1 MASTT
6 HEPTSCCVVK
16 KEPLLVKPSE
26 PISTSFCVMRKDPLL
41 VKPSA
46 PIPRHDLFL
55 STIDNYTALEN
66 FTHTLYVYR
75 PIAVAPPNSNCPDPV
90 SVLKQSLA
98 RTVVFYYPLAGKI
111 MRYDPDRSLR
121 ITFNSDEEDIGVPFL
136 EAAVLDC
143 DLSSLNYMDGE
154 ITSVAKEF
162 IFYNQPPINKDDQEP
177 YHPLRLQVT
186 VFPCGGFIIGMS
198 ILHSIVD
205 VFGAAQFFKALAE
218 LAGGKVEPSVIP
230 VWERERL
237 IVNIMPDEEK
247 AVCNNNNNNSQPNNL
262 PESQHLSSELINE
275 CVDISSDGIKRL
287 KLKLATELGD
297 NVTTFEALSSYI
309 WRSRFKALEF
319 NPDDKTVF
327 VMMVGLRDR
336 LDHPK
341 LPKGYY
347 GNSFILSSP
356 IFVIGRDLVEGPLSK
371 MVKLIKETKNIC
383 SQPEFI
389 RRSLSSSER
398 TRSENIGTILKS
410 RGGVMFATDWR
421 SAGIREE
428 ENFGWGGC
436 VNIVPVP
443 YNMIGNNNLCVLLPP
458 LRLDNSNK
466 DGVKVFIG
474 LPKVAMDKFK
484 QEIHALHQ

>member
-6 HEPTSCCVVK
+6 HEPTSFCEVR

-26 PISTSFCVMRKDPLL
+26 PISTSFCVMRKEPLL

-46 PIPRHDLFL
+46 PIPRHDIFL

-90 SVLKQSLA
+90 SVLKQGLA
-98 RTVVFYYPLAGKI
+98 RTLVFYYPLAGKI

-143 DLSSLNYMDGE
+143 DLKSLNYMDGE
-154 ITSVAKEF
+154 ITSVFKDF
-162 IFYNQPPINKDDQEP
+162 IFYNQPPINKDQEP

-186 VFPCGGFIIGMS
+186 VFPCGGFIVGMS

-218 LAGGKVEPSVIP
+218 MAGGKVEPSVIP
-230 VWERERL
+230 AWEREML
-237 IVNIMPDEEK
+237 IVSIMPDEEK
-247 AVCNNNNNNSQPNNL
+247 EMGNNNNNNNNSQPNNL

-275 CVDISSDGIKRL
+275 CVNISSDGIKRL
-287 KLKLATELGD
+287 KLELATEIGD
-297 NVTTFEALSSYI
+297 DVTTFEALSSYI

-347 GNSFILSSP
+347 G
-356 IFVIGRDLVEGPLSK
+356 RDLVEGPLSK

-398 TRSENIGTILKS
+398 T
-410 RGGVMFATDWR
+410 
-421 SAGIREE
+421 
-428 ENFGWGGC
+428 
-436 VNIVPVP
+436 
-443 YNMIGNNNLCVLLPP
+443 
-458 LRLDNSNK
+458 
-466 DGVKVFIG
+466 
-474 LPKVAMDKFK
+474 
-484 QEIHALHQ
+484 

>member
-6 HEPTSCCVVK
+6 HEPTSLCVVR

-26 PISTSFCVMRKDPLL
+26 PIPC
-41 VKPSA
+41 
-46 PIPRHDLFL
+46 HDDL
-55 STIDNYTALEN
+55 SLSSIDNRYIFEN

-75 PIAVAPPNSNCPDPV
+75 PIAIAPPNGNCPDPV
-90 SVLKQSLA
+90 SSPRQPDPVSALRQGLA
-98 RTVVFYYPLAGKI
+98 KTLVFYYPLAGKI
-111 MRYDPDRSLR
+111 MRYPDRSLR
-121 ITFNSDEEDIGVPFL
+121 ITFNTDEDIGVPFL

-154 ITSVAKEF
+154 ISSVAKEF
-162 IFYNQPPINKDDQEP
+162 IFYNQPPINQDKEP

-186 VFPCGGFIIGMS
+186 VFPCGGFIVGMS

-205 VFGAAQFFKALAE
+205 VFGASQFFKALAE

-230 VWERERL
+230 VWERKKL
-237 IVNIMPDEEK
+237 TVDIMPDEKEEEG
-247 AVCNNNNNNSQPNNL
+247 NNNNSQPNNL

-275 CVDISSDGIKRL
+275 CINISCDGIKRL
-287 KLKLATELGD
+287 KLQLATEMGD

-319 NPDDKTVF
+319 NPDDKTIF
-327 VMMVGLRDR
+327 IMLIGFRDR

-341 LPKGYY
+341 IPKGYY
-347 GNSFILSSP
+347 GNSFLVSSP
-356 IFVIGRDLVEGPLSK
+356 IFVTGRDLVEGPLSN

-389 RRSLSSSER
+389 RRSLSLSER
-398 TRSENIGTILKS
+398 ARSEIRSQVLNN
-410 RGGVMFATDWR
+410 RGGVMFVTDWR
-421 SAGIREE
+421 GAGIREE
-428 ENFGWGGC
+428 EDFGWGGC

-443 YNMIGNNNLCVLLPP
+443 HNMTNNNDMCILLPP
-458 LRLDNSNK
+458 LRLDNSIE

-484 QEIHALHQ
+484 QEIHALHK

>member
-26 PISTSFCVMRKDPLL
+26 PISTSFCVMRKEPLL

-55 STIDNYTALEN
+55 STIDNRYILEN

-75 PIAVAPPNSNCPDPV
+75 PIAVAPPNGNCPDPV
-90 SVLKQSLA
+90 SALRQGLA
-98 RTVVFYYPLAGKI
+98 RTLVFYYPLAGKI
-111 MRYDPDRSLR
+111 MRYPDRSLR
-121 ITFNSDEEDIGVPFL
+121 ITFNTDEDIGVPFL
-136 EAAVLDC
+136 EAAVLNC
-143 DLSSLNYMDGE
+143 DLRSLNYMDGE
-154 ITSVAKEF
+154 ISSVAKEF
-162 IFYNQPPINKDDQEP
+162 IFYNQPPINQEKEP

-186 VFPCGGFIIGMS
+186 VFPCGGFIVGMS
-198 ILHSIVD
+198 ISHSIVD
-205 VFGAAQFFKALAE
+205 VFGAAQLFKALAE

-237 IVNIMPDEEK
+237 IVSIMPDEEK
-247 AVCNNNNNNSQPNNL
+247 EMGNNNNNNSQPNNL
-262 PESQHLSSELINE
+262 LESQHLSSELINE
-275 CVDISSDGIKRL
+275 CVNISCDGIKRL
-287 KLKLATELGD
+287 KLQLATEMGD
-297 NVTTFEALSSYI
+297 DVTTFEALSSYI
-309 WRSRFKALEF
+309 LRSRFKALEF
-319 NPDDKTVF
+319 NPDEKTVF
-327 VMMVGLRDR
+327 NMMMGLRNS

-347 GNSFILSSP
+347 GNSFVISSP
-356 IFVIGRDLVEGPLSK
+356 IYVIGKDLVEGPLSN

-389 RRSLSSSER
+389 QRSLSTSER
-398 TRSENIGTILKS
+398 TRSENIKRILKS
-410 RGGVMFATDWR
+410 RGGAMFVTDWR
-421 SAGIREE
+421 GAGIREE
-428 ENFGWGGC
+428 EDFGWGGC

-443 YNMIGNNNLCVLLPP
+443 YNMTNNNDMCILLPP
-458 LRLDNSNK
+458 LRLDNSIE

-484 QEIHALHQ
+484 QEIHALHK